1 MKCLVSLRNTYR
13 SYKRQLTQE
22 PVCVNEKMNESRVY
36 IELITY
42 IEKAV
47 ESGTLLFKLAE
58 LHSLY
63 VNCLGDLGITKLV
76 NKTRLKLNF
85 LQHFPEAQEQC
96 DGKNTVIIFKK
107 GMEAMLQEASKKEIS
122 LKMPLS

>member
-1 MKCLVSLRNTYR
+1 
-13 SYKRQLTQE
+13 
-22 PVCVNEKMNESRVY
+22 MNESRVF
-36 IELITY
+36 IELIIY

-63 VNCLGDLGITKLV
+63 VNRLGDLGITKLV
-76 NKTRLKLNF
+76 NKTRFKLNL

-96 DGKNTVIIFKK
+96 DGKKNTVIIFNKS
-107 GMEAMLQEASKKEIS
+107 MEAMLY
-122 LKMPLS
+122 PT

>member
-1 MKCLVSLRNTYR
+1 M
-13 SYKRQLTQE
+13 
-22 PVCVNEKMNESRVY
+22 NEKMNESRVF

-42 IEKAV
+42 IEKAA

-63 VNCLGDLGITKLV
+63 VNRLGDLGITNLV
-76 NKTRLKLNF
+76 NKTRLKLNL

-96 DGKNTVIIFKK
+96 VDKNIVIIFKK
-107 GMEAMLQEASKKEIS
+107 GMEAMLHRYPSQSCYDN
-122 LKMPLS
+122 

>member
-1 MKCLVSLRNTYR
+1 
-13 SYKRQLTQE
+13 
-22 PVCVNEKMNESRVY
+22 MNESRGF

-63 VNCLGDLGITKLV
+63 VNRLGYLSKIKLV
-76 NKTRLKLNF
+76 NKTRLKLN
-85 LQHFPEAQEQC
+85 
-96 DGKNTVIIFKK
+96 
-107 GMEAMLQEASKKEIS
+107 
-122 LKMPLS
+122 